1 MIRKAG
7 KRIKKHYVIL
17 ALAAAVIA
25 QLGSARADQVYSD
38 VGAWEAA
45 VGTFT
50 ETTSLG
56 VPNGTLVNSAT
67 LADGTTL
74 AFAQTL
80 QVASIG
86 AGWATWCCS
95 YGGNVLESYGTGS
108 WTTENWTIS
117 PVSGFGMYIEPD
129 NFSNYD
135 ITLTL
140 SSGDTLTES
149 VQGDSGAS
157 FFGWAGSDV
166 TNLSISSA
174 DNFAEGDWFSS
185 PATAT
190 ATPEPRLMLFLIVG
204 IACLVGTHR
213 LKIARNHAND

>member
-1 MIRKAG
+1 
-7 KRIKKHYVIL
+7 
-17 ALAAAVIA
+17 
-25 QLGSARADQVYSD
+25 
-38 VGAWEAA
+38 
-45 VGTFT
+45 
-50 ETTSLG
+50 
-56 VPNGTLVNSAT
+56 
-67 LADGTTL
+67 
-74 AFAQTL
+74 
-80 QVASIG
+80 
-86 AGWATWCCS
+86 
-95 YGGNVLESYGTGS
+95 
-108 WTTENWTIS
+108 
-117 PVSGFGMYIEPD
+117 MYIEPD

-204 IACLVGTHR
+204 LASLLGAHR